1 MFLTIFF
8 IVFEVIIIAKVIESN
23 EVIKNIINRLE
34 KNNPISLID
43 NSDNS
48 KILLDEEL
56 IDQIKKYY
64 KSKLLYMR
72 WLYEKYSI

>member
-1 MFLTIFF
+1 M
-8 IVFEVIIIAKVIESN
+8 IIIVKVIQSN
-23 EVIKNIINRLE
+23 DVIKNIINRLE

-56 IDQIKKYY
+56 INQIKKYY

-72 WLYEKYSI
+72 

>member
-8 IVFEVIIIAKVIESN
+8 MFFEVIIIAKIIESN
-23 EVIKNIINRLE
+23 DVIKNIINRLE

-48 KILLDEEL
+48 RILLDEEL
-56 IDQIKKYY
+56 VNQIKKYY

-72 WLYEKYSI
+72 

>member
-72 WLYEKYSI
+72 